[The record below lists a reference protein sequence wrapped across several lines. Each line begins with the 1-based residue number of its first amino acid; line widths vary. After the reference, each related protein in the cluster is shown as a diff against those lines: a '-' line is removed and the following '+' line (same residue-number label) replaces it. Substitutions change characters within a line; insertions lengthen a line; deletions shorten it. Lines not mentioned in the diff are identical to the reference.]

1 MLGFAIRQV
10 NLDPALFANPTDFDV
25 DRFLEPRSE
34 HKKAGRLFL
43 LWGNGRHPCQGT
55 RFANIEVR
63 RLAYMGHYIMYLYI
77 YGCDWK

>member
-10 NLDPALFANPTDFDV
+10 NLDPALFPNPTDFDV

-63 RLAYMGHYIMYLYI
+63 SLYTLSVI
-77 YGCDWK
+77 